1 MSTSDKNDAPQTLP
15 VTDLDP
21 VPLLERVRT
30 EGRVWSD
37 LAAQYGV
44 VNPDPPW
51 KVNVEGTCDALAAG
65 QCALPALE
73 RRWEE
78 DDLAESIYADVPF
91 PERQLLALAHTM
103 IKRGLIDETE
113 LTARMEIVN
122 RRFSE

>member
-1 MSTSDKNDAPQTLP
+1 MSTSDKNDAPPTLP
-15 VTDLDP
+15 VTDLAP
-21 VPLLERVRT
+21 VPLLERVRS